1 VDGINRLFVFE
12 SRNQSS
18 LNRLLTASP
27 FSLGTLNQKRLNLL
41 NRLPGT
47 QFKRQGVLGLDD
59 TLLDP
64 LWS

>member
-1 VDGINRLFVFE
+1 MFE

-27 FSLGTLNQKRLNLL
+27 FSLSTLNQKRLNLL

-59 TLLDP
+59 TLLIH
-64 LWS
+64 